1 MLLDQ
6 SWCLTY
12 FWNQEENRKLSVDV
26 GALHQDKK
34 SLEKSVDV
42 IDARNKELELIAQKL
57 QVSRGILLFMQY

>member
-57 QVSRGILLFMQY
+57 QVSQGILLFMQY